1 MNKRKHPP
9 ISIHTTLHGN
19 LEINW
24 KEDYDGSFCCPE
36 CSSNRFWFFQRA
48 NKSKCKLYVRCKD
61 CEKDTYLTCPT
72 GQHIFRYQ
80 PGLSCPNPLCNQIG
94 ADGITKGWFYA
105 HEATNQ
111 YFKCHFCEV

>member
-94 ADGITKGWFYA
+94 ADGITKGWVYA